1 MPRLIYFE
9 FVTTIKQRG
18 IFTMSIT
25 LDDKAV
31 YVFKSY
37 DEMSIACS
45 KDIEDYKT
53 LLKSI
58 EAMIAQK
65 QRNLQNIKD
74 KTVGLVKTAQEIIPT
89 QEIPVNQPAENFDY
103 AGVDM
108 VEDLTPEA
116 EIESEEAV
124 VEDSPVITP
133 PKKERTQ
140 KPRPSNRRKAA
151 EKGKVKR
158 ADKLREPAER
168 SQNITEI
175 KCLHHPEASVTD
187 VGRQLCSSCRWKLI
201 NKGLLKFDKEPEVIA
216 YLKGESN
223 IIPNMGQPMCPIHQ
237 SVPAYNQKTGLCKAC
252 QSKAKAMGVENR
264 QLTKKELTMLR

>member
-1 MPRLIYFE
+1 
-9 FVTTIKQRG
+9 
-18 IFTMSIT
+18 MSIT
-25 LDDKAV
+25 LDDRAAM
-31 YVFKSY
+31 SY
-37 DEMSIACS
+37 DEMVIGCS

-65 QRNLQNIKD
+65 QRNLQGIKD
-74 KTVGLVKTAQEIIPT
+74 KTVGLVKASLEIT
-89 QEIPVNQPAENFDY
+89 QEIPVNQPAENFDDT
-103 AGVDM
+103 GVDM
-108 VEDLTPEA
+108 AEALTPEV
-116 EIESEEAV
+116 E
-124 VEDSPVITP
+124 EDSPATIP

-140 KPRPSNRRKAA
+140 KSRPSNRRKAA

-158 ADKLREPAER
+158 ADKPREPAER

-201 NKGLLKFDKEPEVIA
+201 NNGLLKFDKEPEVIA
-216 YLKGESN
+216 FLKGESN

-237 SVPAYNQKTGLCKAC
+237 SVPSYNQKTGLCKAC

-264 QLTKKELTMLR
+264 QLTKKELTMLRNPVQ

>member
-1 MPRLIYFE
+1 
-9 FVTTIKQRG
+9 
-18 IFTMSIT
+18 MSIT
-25 LDDKAV
+25 LDDRAAT
-31 YVFKSY
+31 SY
-37 DEMSIACS
+37 DEMAIACS

-124 VEDSPVITP
+124 AEDSPVITP

-140 KPRPSNRRKAA
+140 KTRPSNRRKAA

-158 ADKLREPAER
+158 ADKPREPAER

-175 KCLHHPEASVTD
+175 KCLHHPDSPVLDQA
-187 VGRQLCSSCRWKLI
+187 RQLCSSCRWKLI
-201 NKGLLKFDKEPEVIA
+201 NNGLLKFDKELEVISF
-216 YLKGESN
+216 LKGESN

-237 SVPAYNQKTGLCKAC
+237 SVPSYNQKTGLCKAC
-252 QSKAKAMGVENR
+252 QKKAKEMGVENR
-264 QLTKKELTMLR
+264 QLTKKELTVLR

>member
-1 MPRLIYFE
+1 
-9 FVTTIKQRG
+9 
-18 IFTMSIT
+18 MSST
-25 LDDKAV
+25 LDDRAAM
-31 YVFKSY
+31 SY
-37 DEMSIACS
+37 DEMAIACS

-124 VEDSPVITP
+124 AEDSQATTP

-140 KPRPSNRRKAA
+140 KSRPSNRMKAA

-158 ADKLREPAER
+158 ADKPREPAER
-168 SQNITEI
+168 SQKISQISDVCIT
-175 KCLHHPEASVTD
+175 
-187 VGRQLCSSCRWKLI
+187 
-201 NKGLLKFDKEPEVIA
+201 LKH
-216 YLKGESN
+216 L
-223 IIPNMGQPMCPIHQ
+223 
-237 SVPAYNQKTGLCKAC
+237 
-252 QSKAKAMGVENR
+252 
-264 QLTKKELTMLR
+264 

>member
-1 MPRLIYFE
+1 M
-9 FVTTIKQRG
+9 
-18 IFTMSIT
+18 
-25 LDDKAV
+25 
-31 YVFKSY
+31 SY
-37 DEMSIACS
+37 DEMAIACS

-65 QRNLQNIKD
+65 QRNLQSIKD
-74 KTVGLVKTAQEIIPT
+74 KTVGLVKTSLEIT

-108 VEDLTPEA
+108 EEALTPEA
-116 EIESEEAV
+116 EIKSEEAV

-140 KPRPSNRRKAA
+140 KPRTTNRRKAA
-151 EKGKVKR
+151 EKSRVKR
-158 ADKLREPAER
+158 ADKPRESAER
-168 SQNITEI
+168 SQSITDI

-201 NKGLLKFDKEPEVIA
+201 NNGLLKFDKEPEVIA
-216 YLKGESN
+216 FLKGETN

-237 SVPAYNQKTGLCKAC
+237 SVPSYNQKTGLCKAC

-264 QLTKKELTMLR
+264 QLTKKELTMLRNPAQ

>member
-1 MPRLIYFE
+1 
-9 FVTTIKQRG
+9 
-18 IFTMSIT
+18 MSIT

-31 YVFKSY
+31 DVFKSY
-37 DEMSIACS
+37 DEMAIACS

-65 QRNLQNIKD
+65 QRNLQSIKD
-74 KTVGLVKTAQEIIPT
+74 KTVGLVKASLEIT
-89 QEIPVNQPAENFDY
+89 QEIPANQPADNFDNTS
-103 AGVDM
+103 VDM
-108 VEDLTPEA
+108 EEDLTPEVVK
-116 EIESEEAV
+116 ESPA
-124 VEDSPVITP
+124 ITP
-133 PKKERTQ
+133 PKKERMQ
-140 KPRPSNRRKAA
+140 KSRPSNRRKAA

-158 ADKLREPAER
+158 ADKPIEAAER
-168 SQNITEI
+168 SQNITDI

-187 VGRQLCSSCRWKLI
+187 VGRQLCSPCRWKLI

-237 SVPAYNQKTGLCKAC
+237 SVPSYNQKTGLCKAC
-252 QSKAKAMGVENR
+252 QKKAKAMGVENR
-264 QLTKKELTMLR
+264 QLTKKELMMLR

>member
-1 MPRLIYFE
+1 
-9 FVTTIKQRG
+9 
-18 IFTMSIT
+18 MSIT

-31 YVFKSY
+31 DVFKSY
-37 DEMSIACS
+37 DDMVIACS

-74 KTVGLVKTAQEIIPT
+74 KTVGLVKASLEIT
-89 QEIPVNQPAENFDY
+89 HDIPVNQPADNFDDT
-103 AGVDM
+103 GVDM
-108 VEDLTPEA
+108 EEDLTPEA
-116 EIESEEAV
+116 EIQSEEAV
-124 VEDSPVITP
+124 ADDSPATTP

-140 KPRPSNRRKAA
+140 KTRPSNRRKTA

-158 ADKLREPAER
+158 ADKPREAAER
-168 SQNITEI
+168 SQNITDI
-175 KCLHHPEASVTD
+175 RCLHHPESSVTD

-201 NKGLLKFDKEPEVIA
+201 NNGLLKFDKEPEVIS

-223 IIPNMGQPMCPIHQ
+223 IIPNVGQPMCPIHQ
-237 SVPAYNQKTGLCKAC
+237 SVPSYNQKTGLCKAC

-264 QLTKKELTMLR
+264 QLTKKELTMLRNPVQ

>member
-1 MPRLIYFE
+1 M
-9 FVTTIKQRG
+9 
-18 IFTMSIT
+18 
-25 LDDKAV
+25 A
-31 YVFKSY
+31 
-37 DEMSIACS
+37 IACS

-65 QRNLQNIKD
+65 QRNLQSIKD
-74 KTVGLVKTAQEIIPT
+74 KTVGLVKASMEIT
-89 QEIPVNQPAENFDY
+89 QEIPSNQPAENFDT
-103 AGVDM
+103 GVDM

-116 EIESEEAV
+116 VE
-124 VEDSPVITP
+124 EDSPAIAP
-133 PKKERTQ
+133 SKKERTQ
-140 KPRPSNRRKAA
+140 KSRTANRRKAA
-151 EKGKVKR
+151 EKGRVKR
-158 ADKLREPAER
+158 ADKPRESAGR
-168 SQNITEI
+168 SQNITDI

-201 NKGLLKFDKEPEVIA
+201 NNGLLKYDKEPEVIA
-216 YLKGESN
+216 FLRGEIKN
-223 IIPNMGQPMCPIHQ
+223 IPIMGQPMCPIHE

>member
-1 MPRLIYFE
+1 
-9 FVTTIKQRG
+9 
-18 IFTMSIT
+18 MSIT
-25 LDDKAV
+25 IDDRAAM
-31 YVFKSY
+31 SY
-37 DEMSIACS
+37 EEMAIACS

-65 QRNLQNIKD
+65 QRNLQSIKD
-74 KTVGLVKTAQEIIPT
+74 KTVGLVKASLEIT
-89 QEIPVNQPAENFDY
+89 QEIPVNQPAENFDDT
-103 AGVDM
+103 GVDM

-116 EIESEEAV
+116 V
-124 VEDSPVITP
+124 VEDSPAITP

-140 KPRPSNRRKAA
+140 KPRPANRRKTA
-151 EKGKVKR
+151 EKGRVKR
-158 ADKLREPAER
+158 ADKTREPAER
-168 SQNITEI
+168 SQNIADTR
-175 KCLHHPEASVTD
+175 CLHHSEASVTD

-201 NKGLLKFDKEPEVIA
+201 NNGLLKFDKEPEVISF
-216 YLKGESN
+216 LKGETN

-237 SVPAYNQKTGLCKAC
+237 SVPSYNQKTGLCKAC

>member
-1 MPRLIYFE
+1 
-9 FVTTIKQRG
+9 
-18 IFTMSIT
+18 MSIT

-31 YVFKSY
+31 DVFKSY
-37 DEMSIACS
+37 EEMAIACS

-65 QRNLQNIKD
+65 QRNLQSIKD
-74 KTVGLVKTAQEIIPT
+74 KTVGLVKTSLEIT
-89 QEIPVNQPAENFDY
+89 QEIPVNQPAENFDDT
-103 AGVDM
+103 GVEM
-108 VEDLTPEA
+108 EEDLTPEA

-124 VEDSPVITP
+124 AEDSPVITP

-151 EKGKVKR
+151 EKGRVKR
-158 ADKLREPAER
+158 ADKPRESAER
-168 SQNITEI
+168 SQNITDV

-201 NKGLLKFDKEPEVIA
+201 NNGLLKFDKEPEVIS

-237 SVPAYNQKTGLCKAC
+237 SVPSYNQKTGLCKAC

-264 QLTKKELTMLR
+264 QLTKKELTMLRNPVQ